1 MNTSPQSN
9 FLKYFYQKLE
19 NLFNFLQQQQNNNFT
34 LTVKK
39 IKEVKFLTNR
49 TNLHL
54 IGLCPMP
61 LGSSNFWEKVS
72 EHRNGPFAHSE
83 ASFSTQIGYNSYMLN
98 YPNFWHL
105 IFTSWFSKTL
115 SLAVEILT
123 QELSAQ
129 EMIIIIK
136 FMSSGKFLGLYKFT
150 QGF

>member
-1 MNTSPQSN
+1 
-9 FLKYFYQKLE
+9 
-19 NLFNFLQQQQNNNFT
+19 
-34 LTVKK
+34 
-39 IKEVKFLTNR
+39 
-49 TNLHL
+49 
-54 IGLCPMP
+54 MP

-72 EHRNGPFAHSE
+72 EHRNGPFVHSE
-83 ASFSTQIGYNSYMLN
+83 ASFSTQISYNSYTLN

-105 IFTSWFSKTL
+105 IFTIRFSKTL

-136 FMSSGKFLGLYKFT
+136 FLSSGKFLGLYKFT